1 MPIYAYAGIRPVID
15 ESAFVHPEAV
25 VIGDVII
32 GKGVL
37 IAPCA
42 SLRGDMGRLIV
53 GDGANIQDGCV
64 MHGFPGK
71 DCVDR
76 GGRPYRARRHPARLP
91 RSGGTRSSA

>member
-15 ESAFVHPEAV
+15 ETFIHPEAV

-32 GKGVL
+32 GSGAL

-64 MHGFPGK
+64 MHGFP
-71 DCVDR
+71 
-76 GGRPYRARRHPARLP
+76 ARTARSRRTAISGTAP
-91 RSGGTRSSA
+91 SCTAAGSGGTLWSA